1 MAKGTTVKM
10 WRRTMGV
17 LIGLIVV
24 GFGAILFSLIRIQL
38 VNGSEL
44 KQAAVDQQL
53 KDTVLTAQR
62 ALFMMQIRKYWLPA
76 PRFGK

>member
-38 VNGSEL
+38 VKRLRS
-44 KQAAVDQQL
+44 
-53 KDTVLTAQR
+53 
-62 ALFMMQIRKYWLPA
+62 
-76 PRFGK
+76 

>member
-62 ALFMMQIRKYWLPA
+62 GTIY
-76 PRFGK
+76 